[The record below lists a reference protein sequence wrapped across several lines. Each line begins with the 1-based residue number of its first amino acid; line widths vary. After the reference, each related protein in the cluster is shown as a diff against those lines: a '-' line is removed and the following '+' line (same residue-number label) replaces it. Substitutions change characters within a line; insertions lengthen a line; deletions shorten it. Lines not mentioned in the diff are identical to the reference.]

1 MPHLFYP
8 AKGILRGQWG
18 LNLADYL
25 LNVDARH
32 TLNSKDVYFW
42 RRTPRRRRGFTRL
55 STEDWSGAVFKG
67 GCEFLDDYG
76 NARLLVGR
84 NGGTIEEIQSA
95 AAHGTPVAGLTAGQ
109 DIRFVTGFGSCW
121 AVNGADA
128 LRRIDATSNP
138 AVACTSRKGGIPD
151 IVTNFTAVAGAAG
164 GRTGSY
170 AFMATAVIES
180 GGLKLLE
187 SDWSDLV
194 EVTVAA
200 KAITFGWTNPA
211 IADARVTHV
220 YLYGTKAGG
229 IEPYYITKVALPA
242 TGLVNNDTA
251 DSALGALASRR
262 GGKTTA
268 PAAPTHVE
276 ISGTRLILG
285 KGKTVYFSRPG
296 INSYDLEGFQA
307 QVDLQIPGMLRAMKT
322 IAATGQ
328 AVNSNSL
335 WVATDRACVLF
346 IGSDPTTPQT
356 LLSSEVGA
364 VGPEAV
370 AVRGKYLFWVD
381 KRRGVMFWPGE
392 GRDIYCVSQNIQPV
406 FSGGGNQNLTAN
418 QGDENITLSVWG
430 DMLTLT
436 IRDDSSKVGA
446 NKVYQMDLIGFE
458 EDLLRQGPEGSAVWG
473 GPWANG
479 LGYHRLIPR
488 ADGGLTVLDN
498 QQKAILK
505 WDTTTF
511 KDYVAGASVIAQPVV
526 RFGPALQETL
536 EENKRLSRFYLF
548 VKHGPD
554 SKLRVVGEEG
564 RFDYPGIT
572 LKNSGYPDLEVLDGI
587 PLIDI
592 AILKDSGR
600 SEAAM
605 DWSFLAS
612 WFQFEVYTEDGDNDW
627 QLAGIRVTYTRQKVM
642 INV

>member
-1 MPHLFYP
+1 MPHVFYP
-8 AKGILRGQWG
+8 PKSLMRGQWG

-32 TLNSKDVYFW
+32 TLKSKDVYFW
-42 RRTPRRRRGFTRL
+42 RRTLRRRRGFTRH
-55 STEDWSGAVFKG
+55 STEDWTAAVFRG

-84 NGGTIEEIQSA
+84 NGGTVEEILTA
-95 AAHGTPVAGLTAGQ
+95 ASHGTVANGLTAARDFQ
-109 DIRFVTGFGSCW
+109 FVTGFGACW

-138 AVACTSRKGGIPD
+138 AVACTSRIGGIPAP
-151 IVTNFTAVAGAAG
+151 VQGFTAVAGAAG
-164 GRTGSY
+164 VRTGDY
-170 AFMATAVIES
+170 ALMATAVIES
-180 GGLKLLE
+180 GGVKLLE

-200 KAITFGWTNPA
+200 KAITFGFTNPA
-211 IADARVTHV
+211 VLDPRVTHV
-220 YLYGTKAGG
+220 YLYGTRAGG
-229 IEPYYITKVALPA
+229 IEPYYIRKVAMNA
-242 TGLVNNDTA
+242 TGYANDDTA
-251 DSALGALASRR
+251 DAALGALASRR
-262 GGKTTA
+262 GGKTTM
-268 PAAPTHVE
+268 PTAPTHIE

-285 KGKTVYFSRPG
+285 KGKTVYFSRPASS
-296 INSYDLEGFQA
+296 SYDLEGIQG
-307 QVDLQIPGMLRAMKT
+307 QVDLQIPGILRAMKT
-322 IAATGQ
+322 VAAAGTT
-328 AVNSNSL
+328 VNSNSL

-346 IGSDPTTPQT
+346 LGTDPTSPQT
-356 LLSSEVGA
+356 LLSSEVGC

-370 AVRGKYLFWVD
+370 VARGKSLFWVD

-392 GRDIYCVSQNIQPV
+392 GREIYCVSEDIQPV
-406 FSGGGNQNLTAN
+406 FAGGGNQDMTAN
-418 QGDENITLSVWG
+418 QGDEYITLEAWA
-430 DMLTLT
+430 DMLVMT

-446 NKVYQMDLIGFE
+446 NKVYQMDFLAFE
-458 EDLLRQGPEGSAVWG
+458 RDLLRQGAEGSAVWA

-488 ADGGLTVLDN
+488 ADGGLTLLDN
-498 QQKAILK
+498 QNKALLK

-511 KDYVAGASVIAQPVV
+511 RDYVGGASVVAQPVV

-536 EENKRLSRFYLF
+536 EENKRLHRFYLF
-548 VKHGPD
+548 VKHGTD
-554 SKLRVVGEEG
+554 SKVRIIGEEG

-572 LKNSGYPDLEVLDGI
+572 LKNSGYSDLTILDDI

-592 AILKDSGR
+592 EILKDSGR

-605 DWSFLAS
+605 DWSFLAP

-627 QLAGIRVTYTRQKVM
+627 QLAGARVSYTRQKVM